1 MFCAYARDTGSIE
14 DQPKESRKWEFIR
27 TISDLVAH
35 THLHTYM
42 YLVNWNYKNYEK
54 KVTIIAL
61 KG

>member
-1 MFCAYARDTGSIE
+1 MFCVYARDTGSIE
-14 DQPKESRKWEFIR
+14 DQPKESRKWEFIP

-35 THLHTYM
+35 THTHTYM

-54 KVTIIAL
+54 KVTLAL